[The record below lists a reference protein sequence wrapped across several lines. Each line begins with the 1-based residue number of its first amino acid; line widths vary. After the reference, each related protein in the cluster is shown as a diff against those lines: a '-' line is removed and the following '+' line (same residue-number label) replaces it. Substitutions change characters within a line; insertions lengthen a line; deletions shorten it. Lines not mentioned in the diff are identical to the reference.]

1 MVLVYY
7 GNEIDKKP
15 VIDRVFA
22 DLGLEKR
29 DLGDEDLNATVGE
42 LADNPG
48 ASDLAGDKPL
58 FLYYDRMDGKEIQKV
73 EKALK
78 ENGLHITRKALRTDN
93 NEKWTLEALMYEIG
107 REDEWFRKT
116 SRLYQLVTH
125 PDKARLAGDPAY
137 MAMMAQ
143 AFALLEE
150 NDMSEEQLDGAIAA
164 IEADLASHQTQA

>member
-15 VIDRVFA
+15 VIDKVFK

-48 ASDLAGDKPL
+48 TSDLAGDKPL

-116 SRLYQLVTH
+116 NRLYQLVTH
-125 PDKARLAGDPAY
+125 PDKARLANDPAY
-137 MAMMAQ
+137 MTMMAQ

-164 IEADLASHQTQA
+164 IEADLASQKAEA